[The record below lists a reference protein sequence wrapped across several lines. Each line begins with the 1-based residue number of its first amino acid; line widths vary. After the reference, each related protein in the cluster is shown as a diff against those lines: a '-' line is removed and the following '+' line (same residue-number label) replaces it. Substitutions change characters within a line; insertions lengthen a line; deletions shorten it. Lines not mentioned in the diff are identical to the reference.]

1 MKRDARITILKSEV
15 EKGRRRVRDSH
26 LRSCLFRKAGQ
37 AFASAY
43 GLYPAII
50 LIEAEALIRAAK
62 FKPPC

>member
-37 AFASAY
+37 AFASAD
-43 GLYPAII
+43 GLYPVIM
-50 LIEAEALIRAAK
+50 LIEGVALIRAAK